1 MSKRQSGLALLGLIA
16 TLAAFSRCESVPL
29 TAAAGSSIFLQ
40 ANPAFVPANGGRSVV
55 TALVVEPAGTLVPDG
70 TVVLFLTD
78 LGTIDERGETVDG
91 VARVYFVSDARSGTA
106 TVTAMS
112 GGPGV
117 TPSASPTAS
126 PAAVVPAA
134 GGLRASAVTTGVA
147 TASSAATGAP
157 VAASAGTGTG
167 QAQITIEVG
176 AKLPTAVVVGA
187 NPQRITSPRWATI
200 VANVY
205 DSSGNPVQNV
215 PVIFKIDSASDG
227 TTTTTTTTSTTVAA
241 RALEEH
247 LESGGA
253 PRYTDSSGQA
263 FDTLYTTAPSG
274 GVQRQVVV
282 SATTS
287 NGVTGTVTV
296 VID

>member
-1 MSKRQSGLALLGLIA
+1 MGRRRGALVGLVLAAVLGL
-16 TLAAFSRCESVPL
+16 SRCERVPL
-29 TAAAGSSIFLQ
+29 TAPAGSSIYLQ
-40 ANPAFVPANGGRSVV
+40 ANPRFVPANGGRSVV

-70 TVVLFLTD
+70 TQVLFLTD

-112 GGPGV
+112 GGPAV
-117 TPSASPTAS
+117 TPSASPSAS
-126 PAAVVPAA
+126 PAAGTIPSV
-134 GGLRASAVTTGVA
+134 GLRASAV
-147 TASSAATGAP
+147 SAP
-157 VAASAGTGTG
+157 VAAAAANSTG

-176 AKLPTAVVVGA
+176 AKLPTRVVVGA
-187 NPQRITSPRWATI
+187 DPQRITSPRWATI

-205 DSSGNPVQNV
+205 DDSGNPVQNV
-215 PVIFKIDSASDG
+215 PVIFKIDSVTDG
-227 TTTTTTTTSTTVAA
+227 TTTTTTTTTTTVSVTASS
-241 RALEEH
+241 LEES

-274 GVQRQVVV
+274 GIQKLVVV

-287 NGVTGTVTV
+287 NGVTGQVTV
-296 VID
+296 AID